1 MISFKKGI
9 LSMLALLMLG
19 ACSHYVTV
27 TNPPVMD
34 LRSYDSVAVLEFPV
48 MGMAQKSQ
56 QEVTRRYLSMLY
68 GAQPGVKILE
78 IGSEPQV
85 LSELGLRTLD
95 PEAIKLIGRKYGV
108 DAVLTGKMNVTALT
122 PSVSLNRSLT
132 HLDAS
137 AKVKGEL
144 NAKVRETASG
154 ATAWANGAH
163 GTWTLGGF
171 SMNEKGLANI
181 GVSDLSA
188 KYEAMLADLL
198 DVATRDFRPTYSRRK
213 VD

>member
-1 MISFKKGI
+1 MNLSRKLI
-9 LSMLALLMLG
+9 LGVVALLVLG

-27 TNPPVMD
+27 TNPPVID
-34 LRSYDSVAVLEFPV
+34 LRSYNSVAVLEFPV
-48 MGMAQKSQ
+48 QGMLPQTP

-78 IGSEPQV
+78 LGSEPQV
-85 LSELGLRTLD
+85 LAGLGLRSLD
-95 PEAIKLIGRKYGV
+95 PQTIQLIGQKYGV
-108 DAVLTGKMNVTALT
+108 DAVLTGEMIVAPQT
-122 PSVSLNRSLT
+122 PSISLDHNLSQLN
-132 HLDAS
+132 AS

-144 NAKVRETASG
+144 NAKLRETANG

-163 GTWTLGGF
+163 GTWALGGF
-171 SMNEKGLANI
+171 SMNGKGLTNL
-181 GVSDLSA
+181 GVSDVNA

-198 DVATRDFRPTYSRRK
+198 NVATKDFRPTYSRRK

>member
-1 MISFKKGI
+1 MNLTRKLMLGV
-9 LSMLALLMLG
+9 LALLVLG

-27 TNPPVMD
+27 THPPVID
-34 LRSYDSVAVLEFPV
+34 LRSYKTVAVVEFPV
-48 MGMAQKSQ
+48 IGMAQISP
-56 QEVTRRYLSMLY
+56 QEVTRRYLSQLY

-85 LSELGLRTLD
+85 LAGLGLRSLD
-95 PEAIKLIGRKYGV
+95 PRAIQLIGQKYGV
-108 DAVLTGKMNVTALT
+108 DAVLTGQLVVTPLT
-122 PSVSLNRSLT
+122 PSVSLNHSLT
-132 HLDAS
+132 RLDAS

-144 NAKVRETASG
+144 NAKLRETTNG

-171 SMNEKGLANI
+171 SVSDKGLPNLN
-181 GVSDLSA
+181 VSDVNA
-188 KYEAMLADLL
+188 KYDAMLADLL
-198 DVATRDFRPTYSRRK
+198 DVATKDFRPTYSRRQ